1 MKKHPV
7 LILIINQHQQGV
19 TTNGSYRA
27 PGKSRPKTRRRI
39 PWQVSW
45 LAGPRLLPTFPGWSR
60 VAFSGS
66 CLTAHS
72 CGYSRRSGLKISPA
86 LLRSLLFPGYSP
98 LWETTEEDEKLQQ
111 RFWDLIGPDKLKS
124 PDLRIGAEYLR
135 DNQELLK

>member
-1 MKKHPV
+1 VKKHPV

-72 CGYSRRSGLKISPA
+72 CGYSRRSGLKNLSSPTTFPIIS
-86 LLRSLLFPGYSP
+86 
-98 LWETTEEDEKLQQ
+98 
-111 RFWDLIGPDKLKS
+111 
-124 PDLRIGAEYLR
+124 RILSFMGNHGR
-135 DNQELLK
+135 

>member
-1 MKKHPV
+1 MFWLGTYIASDTPLAHQPIV
-7 LILIINQHQQGV
+7 TCFGERPIRANQDTPLQILTIDQHQQGV

-72 CGYSRRSGLKISPA
+72 CGYSRRSGPKKLSSPTTFPIISRI
-86 LLRSLLFPGYSP
+86 LSFMGNHGRRGCY
-98 LWETTEEDEKLQQ
+98 EK
-111 RFWDLIGPDKLKS
+111 
-124 PDLRIGAEYLR
+124 
-135 DNQELLK
+135 

>member
-1 MKKHPV
+1 VKKHPV
-7 LILIINQHQQGV
+7 LILTINQHQQGV

-72 CGYSRRSGLKISPA
+72 CGYSRRSGLKNLSSPTTFPIISRI
-86 LLRSLLFPGYSP
+86 LSFMGNHGRWRCYEKWKSLTSV
-98 LWETTEEDEKLQQ
+98 
-111 RFWDLIGPDKLKS
+111 
-124 PDLRIGAEYLR
+124 
-135 DNQELLK
+135 